1 MHMNDYILK
10 NEKNSKKMLMLIKT
24 QIYINI
30 YIYFFDNKF
39 EIDDI

>member
-1 MHMNDYILK
+1 
-10 NEKNSKKMLMLIKT
+10 MLIEK

-39 EIDDI
+39 EIDDIYKPINYIL